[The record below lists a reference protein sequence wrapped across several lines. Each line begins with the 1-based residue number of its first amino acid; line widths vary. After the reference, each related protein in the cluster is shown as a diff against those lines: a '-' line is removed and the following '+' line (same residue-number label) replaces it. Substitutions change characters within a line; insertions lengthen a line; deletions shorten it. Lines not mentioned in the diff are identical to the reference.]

1 MPEDYPVSQMMADI
15 LAVVQDNM
23 VYIVPAALFIGSI
36 AFVIAWF
43 TDTID
48 LAGKTF
54 GRHR

>member
-1 MPEDYPVSQMMADI
+1 MPEDYPVSQMIADI
-15 LAVVQDNM
+15 MAVVQDNM
-23 VYIVPAALFIGSI
+23 VYVVPAALLIGSI

-43 TDTID
+43 TDSID

>member
-1 MPEDYPVSQMMADI
+1 MPEDYPVADLLLDIMAVIQDA
-15 LAVVQDNM
+15 AVYV
-23 VYIVPAALFIGSI
+23 VPAAILIGSA

-43 TDTID
+43 TDSID